1 MAVRTP
7 GFFDSPATKVVVKT
21 ALYYAALIIIGTLVL
36 RELPRSPGLSDIV
49 LQPMFGSASGGA
61 AGAGEPVAP
70 PTHGTLAVM
79 VSIAMIG
86 SLLLMLPVAWVY
98 QLTRAKRGY
107 QQSVVQLLII
117 LPLVVAGI
125 VVLVKYSLA
134 LAFSLAGIVA
144 AVRFRNTLDDSKDAV
159 YVFLATGVGLAAAVD
174 IQVATAISIIFNVT
188 ILLLW
193 YADFGHSP
201 VELEG
206 GIAHRRLERAKE
218 LAQTGT
224 FVAQIDN
231 EVFKNMSK
239 EQLEGVAERAW
250 KRARADGKDDGNK
263 EVRLRIRARDVDQVR
278 DTFEPLIDEHAKKWH
293 ASEVSIDAGGIEKID
308 YFVELKKKSEPEE
321 LLSLAQT
328 AIGSNLVEARLD

>member
-7 GFFDSPATKVVVKT
+7 GFFDNPATRVVVKT
-21 ALYYAALIIIGTLVL
+21 ALYYVALIILGSLAL
-36 RELPRSPGLSDIV
+36 RELPRSPGLVDVV
-49 LQPMFGSASGGA
+49 LPSMLGGGSGTGA
-61 AGAGEPVAP
+61 QSVAP
-70 PTHGTLAVM
+70 PGHGELTGM

-86 SLLLMLPVAWVY
+86 AILLMIPVAWVY

-188 ILLLW
+188 ILFLW

-206 GIAHRRLERAKE
+206 GIAARRLERAKE

-250 KRARADGKDDGNK
+250 KRAREDGKGDGPR

-328 AIGSNLVEARLD
+328 AIGSNLVEARVD

>member
-7 GFFDSPATKVVVKT
+7 GFLDNPATKVVLKV
-21 ALYYAALIIIGTLVL
+21 ALYYAALIILGALAL
-36 RELPRSPGLSDIV
+36 RELPHSPGLSGVV
-49 LQPMFGSASGGA
+49 LPSIFSGASGTA
-61 AGAGEPVAP
+61 AEAKSVAAP
-70 PTHGTLAVM
+70 PHGATAALVSVAMLAA
-79 VSIAMIG
+79 I
-86 SLLLMLPVAWVY
+86 LLMLPVAWVY

-107 QQSVVQLLII
+107 QQSVVQLVVI

-125 VVLVKYSLA
+125 VALVKDSLP
-134 LAFSLAGIVA
+134 LAFALAGIVA

-174 IQVATAISIIFNVT
+174 IQVATAISIIFNLT
-188 ILLLW
+188 ILILW

-206 GIAHRRLERAKE
+206 GIAARRLERAKE

-250 KRARADGKDDGNK
+250 KRARADGKDETR
-263 EVRLRIRARDVDQVR
+263 EVRLRIRARDVEQVR
-278 DTFEPLIDEHAKKWH
+278 ETFEPLIEEHAKKWH

-321 LLSLAQT
+321 LLSLAET
-328 AIGSNLVEARLD
+328 ACGANLVEARID

>member
-1 MAVRTP
+1 M
-7 GFFDSPATKVVVKT
+7 
-21 ALYYAALIIIGTLVL
+21 
-36 RELPRSPGLSDIV
+36 
-49 LQPMFGSASGGA
+49 
-61 AGAGEPVAP
+61 
-70 PTHGTLAVM
+70 LAVM

-206 GIAHRRLERAKE
+206 GIAARRLERAKE

-328 AIGSNLVEARLD
+328 ACGSNLVEARLD

>member
-1 MAVRTP
+1 MAIRTP
-7 GFFDSPATKVVVKT
+7 GFLDDPATRVIVKT
-21 ALYYAALIIIGTLVL
+21 AVYYVALIIFGSLAL
-36 RELPRSPGLSDIV
+36 RELPRSPGLVDVVMPSM
-49 LQPMFGSASGGA
+49 LGGGSGTGA
-61 AGAGEPVAP
+61 QAESAAP
-70 PTHGTLAVM
+70 PGHGELTGM

-86 SLLLMLPVAWVY
+86 AILLMIPVAWVY

-206 GIAHRRLERAKE
+206 GIAARRLQRAKE

-224 FVAQIDN
+224 FVAQIDS

-250 KRARADGKDDGNK
+250 KRSRADGKDEGPR
-263 EVRLRIRARDVDQVR
+263 ETRLRIRARDVDQVR
-278 DTFEPLIDEHAKKWH
+278 ETFEPLLEEHAKKWH

>member
-1 MAVRTP
+1 MAVRKP
-7 GFFDSPATKVVVKT
+7 GFFGDPATKVVVKV
-21 ALYYAALIIIGTLVL
+21 AVYYAALIILGSLAL
-36 RELPRSPGLSDIV
+36 RYLPHSPGLGGVV
-49 LQPMFGSASGGA
+49 LPSIFTEASGTA
-61 AGAGEPVAP
+61 AEAKSVSVPPKEATAALVSVAM
-70 PTHGTLAVM
+70 LAA
-79 VSIAMIG
+79 I
-86 SLLLMLPVAWVY
+86 LLMIPVAWVY
-98 QLTRAKRGY
+98 QLTRAKRVY

-125 VVLVKYSLA
+125 VVLVKDSLA

-174 IQVATAISIIFNVT
+174 IQVATAISIIFNLT
-188 ILLLW
+188 ILILW

-206 GIAHRRLERAKE
+206 GIAARRLERAKE

-250 KRARADGKDDGNK
+250 KRARADGKDDTR
-263 EVRLRIRARDVDQVR
+263 EVRLRIRARDVEQVR
-278 DTFEPLIDEHAKKWH
+278 ETFEPLIDEHAKKWH

-321 LLSLAQT
+321 LLSLAET
-328 AIGSNLVEARLD
+328 AIGANLVEARLD